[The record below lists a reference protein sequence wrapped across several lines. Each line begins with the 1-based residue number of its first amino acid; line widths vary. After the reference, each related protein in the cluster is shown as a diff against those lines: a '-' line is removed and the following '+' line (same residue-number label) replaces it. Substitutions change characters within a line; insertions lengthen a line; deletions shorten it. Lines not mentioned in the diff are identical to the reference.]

1 MKRKSGQ
8 PAAEGDDVFDV
19 VAAYFAVMAEP
30 MRLKIMRAVCER
42 ERSVG
47 EIVAAVG
54 ATQTN
59 VSRHL
64 ALMLRGGVVARRK
77 DGNHVYYRIADP
89 TMMELCR
96 DVCMRIV
103 ARMDEREPMRAE
115 LLRLAPTRGR
125 TRRAA

>member
-1 MKRKSGQ
+1 MKRKPVRSAGE
-8 PAAEGDDVFDV
+8 ADEVFAV
-19 VAAYFAVMAEP
+19 VAAYFAVLAEP
-30 MRLKIMRAVCER
+30 MRLKIMRAVCED

-47 EIVAAVG
+47 EIVEAVG

-64 ALMLRGGVVARRK
+64 ALMLRGGAVARRK
-77 DGNHVYYRIADP
+77 VGNHVYYRVADP

-103 ARMDEREPMRAE
+103 ARMDEDEPMRAE
-115 LLRLAPTRGR
+115 LLHLTPRRTRA
-125 TRRAA
+125 RRAA